1 MANYTLV
8 LDSGSQRSYITDNL
22 WKLLKLKTI
31 RNDKLSIK
39 TFEQINDIQMQV
51 LDVVQQKIKHRH
63 QNEFVFI
70 EALCVPVICKPQE
83 NYEHL

>member
-1 MANYTLV
+1 
-8 LDSGSQRSYITDNL
+8 
-22 WKLLKLKTI
+22 
-31 RNDKLSIK
+31 
-39 TFEQINDIQMQV
+39 MQV